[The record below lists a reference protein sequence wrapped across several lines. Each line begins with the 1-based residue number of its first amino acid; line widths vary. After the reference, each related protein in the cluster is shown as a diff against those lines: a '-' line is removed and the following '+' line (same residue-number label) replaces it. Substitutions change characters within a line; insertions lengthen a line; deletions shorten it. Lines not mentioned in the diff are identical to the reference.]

1 MKEFCNRGWKYLSQ
15 MEDIFPHGGATGINA
30 FHGAMTVPSQQNK
43 ETTSVLLQP
52 IPSSMQTPV
61 PTYMLSTALVGQT
74 DLSTCDKWPL
84 SDLLLVILMLILL
97 FFHQLVPLIQEFQ
110 HFQLI
115 VASRVMGQPLAS
127 ANGVKYQLAKKVMNR
142 QWM

>member
-61 PTYMLSTALVGQT
+61 PTYMLPTTSVGQT
-74 DLSTCDKWPL
+74 DLSIGSKQPL
-84 SDLLLVILMLILL
+84 SDPSPSDSDVDSSI
-97 FFHQLVPLIQEFQ
+97 FSPACPPH
-110 HFQLI
+110 
-115 VASRVMGQPLAS
+115 SRVSTFSTHSGQQSRGS
-127 ANGVKYQLAKKVMNR
+127 AISISKQS
-142 QWM
+142 